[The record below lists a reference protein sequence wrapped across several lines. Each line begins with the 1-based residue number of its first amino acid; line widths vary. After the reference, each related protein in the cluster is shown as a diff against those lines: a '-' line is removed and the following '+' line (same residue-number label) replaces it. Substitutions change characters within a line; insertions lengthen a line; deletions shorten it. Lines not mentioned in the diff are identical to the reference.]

1 MSNLQSS
8 LKILDTLILGASST
22 NSITPNGASI
32 LLSISGRPEVSF
44 SVNNT
49 GISGNVSIS
58 GILQAPVITLLGVSS
73 LATEASL
80 GTLGVSTR
88 VIDARAI
95 QLGVSSLATE
105 ASLGVLGVSARATDS
120 RTGQLG
126 ISSLATEA
134 SLGVLGVSARATDSH
149 TGQLGISS
157 LATEAS
163 LGTLGV
169 STRVIDARAIQLGVS
184 SLATE
189 ASLGALGVST
199 GVIDARAI
207 QLGVSGLAT
216 EASLGT
222 LGVSTRVIDARAIQL
237 GVSSLG
243 TEASL
248 GALGVSTRV
257 IDARAI
263 QLGVSSL
270 GTEASLAALGVS
282 ARATDVRAANA
293 ASASTAGS
301 LTSNNTP
308 ILSVSSTTA
317 SGSTGVVYVNGRV
330 NISAGITTGLTGVGD
345 FQYNN
350 TAIETMGQFV
360 PLTIASPSL
369 LTRTEEI
376 VPKPIITLARR
387 SNTGQTTGMN
397 AQIYLSNYLTRNT
410 TNTTPRLDI
419 GFDYVNSTTQN
430 KTVLSIQ
437 AEGNVGIGTTA
448 PAAQLQVGLTNS
460 SANNSTIIIS
470 GGSSAGGTIN
480 NATLLNTAT
489 GTVGNA
495 ASLSF
500 GLSSVFNPTAT
511 VKAFLTNTNGA
522 TAFNLTL
529 FSGSA
534 TITPFQVHSS
544 GNVSIGNTTDS
555 GYTLDVTGTGRF
567 TGQLLVPTTGV
578 ATPQYAFSGST
589 TTGMFSQGSNQV
601 GLASNGNYSFFTDP
615 TQTVLY
621 GDLIY
626 FRNRAQ
632 SSLYGNWTSTGL
644 RVGDNTAAAYTL
656 DVTGTGRFTSTLN
669 TLSTGVAQQFY
680 IGTQSG
686 SGSYMQWGDGTT
698 DPATSAPAVAGRTTG
713 SKIVFMGRN
722 SGNPDYAIGLDPSNI
737 WFTSAG
743 NGSTT
748 STFGFSFYAKNSMT
762 VPMLQIGANLVGI
775 NTATPAYMF
784 DVNGI
789 IKAGNAT
796 TARSWGGLI
805 ADSSNGQNANGP
817 HLALYNNDTYPSIYW
832 HVAAHDNM
840 RLFFDGYN
848 DGTGAGTQMRASSTT
863 TTWVMHKSSGAFY
876 FGYWAATTA
885 GAALSIG
892 VAATPVYM
900 TSSAVGIF
908 NSSPTYRLDVTS
920 TGGSTA
926 RFLNST
932 SGDQQTIFSN
942 SAGVNSYLQFTN
954 SSTDTALI
962 GLTTYLTLRCNTL
975 IAFQTG
981 GSTERMRINA
991 SGNVSIGNT
1000 NDTYALDVSGTS
1012 SSVFRI
1018 TSSVAQNYM
1027 VFGNTTSNFQLG
1039 VDNGDNSGNTV
1050 GRVLFIPQT
1059 MTAPSNIL
1067 YEFYGNTSQQILKM
1081 GTTGATFTSQGSF
1094 SYLSSN
1100 SNGANLLL
1108 TNANGSGAIVFQDIN
1123 HCIVGRGDYRTPG
1136 GTNTMDY
1143 VSYSTHKWYSVQYGY
1158 STNNGGTYPTGGPFP
1173 VMQLQAGGYNTS
1185 YLQFTANS
1193 SGSVAA
1199 NANTVNA
1206 FIGIVSGNLMIQPS
1220 NTYVYMS
1227 SSAVWGSPAS
1237 TQYTLVFNTSGTL
1250 NPPTQ
1255 SAVSSGTRIIIYP
1268 QSYITGNTDF
1278 AIGMESGHMWF
1289 SSGGSSGFKW
1299 YVNSQTTHKMQL
1311 DSSGTL
1317 NLANALT
1324 VTTSFTSNSGIV
1336 FTPPSSYANTGL
1348 YMPFGANTSSS
1359 SYFTQMVNN
1368 NGTVFAVRSD
1378 GLVGIGTAS
1387 PSYPL
1392 EVFGSVSSAAASPGG
1407 FLNSGGAGNGAYGSQ
1422 AIGIHA
1428 AGCIWTSLS
1437 VLASSDQRIKT
1448 GITDISDIT
1457 ALNTIRELKPVRYN
1471 YIDTITRGQNPVW
1484 GFIAQD
1490 VSSVLEHA
1498 VSFEKEFIPNI
1509 YEIASVSGYSTIGV
1523 SGDLIGTT
1531 SMITLGSTGVTTIG
1545 ITMGTTE
1552 TLLQLIDIMDIKTST
1567 KILEIVDA
1575 YNIVINTPLL
1585 GVTQVFVY
1593 GQQVSDFN
1601 VLDKNAIFTVAVAAL
1616 QEVDRELQETKA
1628 ENVLLKSRLSVIEA
1642 ILGITG

>member
-1 MSNLQSS
+1 
-8 LKILDTLILGASST
+8 
-22 NSITPNGASI
+22 
-32 LLSISGRPEVSF
+32 
-44 SVNNT
+44 
-49 GISGNVSIS
+49 
-58 GILQAPVITLLGVSS
+58 
-73 LATEASL
+73 
-80 GTLGVSTR
+80 
-88 VIDARAI
+88 
-95 QLGVSSLATE
+95 
-105 ASLGVLGVSARATDS
+105 
-120 RTGQLG
+120 
-126 ISSLATEA
+126 
-134 SLGVLGVSARATDSH
+134 
-149 TGQLGISS
+149 
-157 LATEAS
+157 
-163 LGTLGV
+163 
-169 STRVIDARAIQLGVS
+169 
-184 SLATE
+184 
-189 ASLGALGVST
+189 
-199 GVIDARAI
+199 
-207 QLGVSGLAT
+207 LGVSGLAT

-248 GALGVSTRV
+248 EALGVSTRV

-282 ARATDVRAANA
+282 ARATDVRAASA

-360 PLTIASPSL
+360 PLTVASPSL

-500 GLSSVFNPTAT
+500 GLSSVFNPTAV

-567 TGQLLVPTTGV
+567 T
-578 ATPQYAFSGST
+578 
-589 TTGMFSQGSNQV
+589 
-601 GLASNGNYSFFTDP
+601 
-615 TQTVLY
+615 
-621 GDLIY
+621 
-626 FRNRAQ
+626 
-632 SSLYGNWTSTGL
+632 
-644 RVGDNTAAAYTL
+644 
-656 DVTGTGRFTSTLN
+656 STLN

-680 IGTQSG
+680 IGGQGG

-698 DPATSAPAVAGRTTG
+698 DPATSAPAAAGRTIG

-789 IKAGNAT
+789 INT
-796 TARSWGGLI
+796 NSY
-805 ADSSNGQNANGP
+805 
-817 HLALYNNDTYPSIYW
+817 LYNS
-832 HVAAHDNM
+832 
-840 RLFFDGYN
+840 
-848 DGTGAGTQMRASSTT
+848 GTGNIAVPSFGASRSTGTKAVLYPNFTANNYYDFAMGIESNYMWSSVPNGAGYKWYIQPSANTT
-863 TTWVMHKSSGAFY
+863 LTAMTIQPTT
-876 FGYWAATTA
+876 GYLGINTAA
-885 GAALSIG
+885 
-892 VAATPVYM
+892 
-900 TSSAVGIF
+900 
-908 NSSPTYRLDVTS
+908 PTYRLDVTS

-962 GLTTYLTLRCNTL
+962 GLTTYLTLRCNTF
-975 IAFQTG
+975 IAFQSG
-981 GSTERMRINA
+981 GTTERMRINA

-1000 NDTYALDVSGTS
+1000 NDIYTLDVTGTS

-1039 VDNGDNSGNTV
+1039 FDNGSASGNTV
-1050 GRVLFIPQT
+1050 GRALYSPQT
-1059 MTAPSNIL
+1059 LAAPNNIMHS
-1067 YEFYGNTSQQILKM
+1067 FYGNTSQPILIM
-1081 GTTGATFTSQGSF
+1081 GTTGAAFTSQGSI

-1100 SNGANLLL
+1100 GNGANLFL
-1108 TNANGSGAIVFQDIN
+1108 TNANSSGAIVFQDIN
-1123 HCIVGRGDYRTPG
+1123 HCIIGRGDYRTPG
-1136 GTNTMDY
+1136 GTNTIDY
-1143 VSYSTHKWYSVQYGY
+1143 VSYGTHKWYSVQYGY
-1158 STNNGGTYPTGGPFP
+1158 STNNGGVYPTGGPFP
-1173 VMQLQAGGYNTS
+1173 VMQLQVSGFNTS

-1193 SGSVAA
+1193 SASVAA

-1206 FIGIVSGNLMIQPS
+1206 YIGIVSGNLMIQPS

-1237 TQYTLVFNTSGTL
+1237 TQYTLVFNTTGTIAA
-1250 NPPTQ
+1250 PTQ
-1255 SAVSSGTRIIIYP
+1255 NAISSGTRIILYP
-1268 QSYITGNTDF
+1268 QSYVTGNTDF

-1289 SSGGSSGFKW
+1289 SSGSSSGFKW

-1359 SYFTQMVNN
+1359 SYFTQMTNN
-1368 NGTVFAVRSD
+1368 SGTAFAVRSD

-1428 AGCIWTSLS
+1428 AGCIWSSLS
-1437 VLASSDQRIKT
+1437 VLASSDRRIKT

-1642 ILGITG
+1642 LLGITG